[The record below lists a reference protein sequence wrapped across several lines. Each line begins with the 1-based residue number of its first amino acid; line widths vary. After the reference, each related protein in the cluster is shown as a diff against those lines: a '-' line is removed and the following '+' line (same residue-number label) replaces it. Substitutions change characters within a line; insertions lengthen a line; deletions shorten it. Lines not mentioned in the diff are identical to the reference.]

1 MNSRQEVL
9 RVAKS
14 RSALRGDFCSFSLGL
29 SKRRRNWVPV
39 CSKKFGVGV
48 VSRGIVAGKWT
59 EWTEWTEVDGG
70 DGVLPRSGLTVQ
82 PRAWPAL
89 ALG

>member
-29 SKRRRNWVPV
+29 SKRRRNSAPV
-39 CSKKFGVGV
+39 CSKKIGAEGRFWED
-48 VSRGIVAGKWT
+48 RGEQMDG
-59 EWTEWTEVDGG
+59 VDGG
-70 DGVLPRSGLTVQ
+70 V
-82 PRAWPAL
+82 
-89 ALG
+89 